1 MANSCRGC
9 DFFCFVGSRSDAV
22 TNVLEDLEVLPDD
35 EVWNIR
41 IFASM
46 RRIVHEHRTSGTSF
60 FTSLQDDVGGP
71 QHAIISMLDAPALVA
86 LGMTSRCWR
95 MSEHWFEHWYL
106 LGVKE
111 FGTQRRLVP
120 PGKFERFDEAV
131 FAADMD
137 WHLRYGNFV
146 MAARLSI
153 ETFHNAVLS
162 IVFSLDLETS
172 GVEEVRQRLSE
183 ELQLGSNFLSIECV
197 EQLLEDATTMRSLGA
212 RQEYVPDDVAG
223 EM

>member
-1 MANSCRGC
+1 MIFFVSLAPVLTRSQTFWKTLKFSQMTRYGTSGFLPACGVSCM
-9 DFFCFVGSRSDAV
+9 
-22 TNVLEDLEVLPDD
+22 NIVLPAP
-35 EVWNIR
+35 V
-41 IFASM
+41 
-46 RRIVHEHRTSGTSF
+46 F